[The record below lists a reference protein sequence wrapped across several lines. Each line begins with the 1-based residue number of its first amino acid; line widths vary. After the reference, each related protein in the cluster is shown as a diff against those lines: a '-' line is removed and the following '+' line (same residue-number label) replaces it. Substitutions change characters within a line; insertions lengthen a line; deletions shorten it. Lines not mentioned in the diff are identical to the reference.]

1 MRVNDEPAGDEQS
14 VGARLAQNYDGAA
27 DGYAEFWSPV
37 IRPVGRRLL
46 EALPLDRASRI
57 LDVGT
62 GTGALIP
69 DIRERAPAARIVG
82 VDRSFGMLALAAG
95 TGVGLAM
102 MDAMRLGLRSD
113 AFDVAVMAF
122 VLFHVPEPLT
132 TLAEVRRVLQR
143 RGVLGMVT
151 WAEESPPRAGQVW
164 DEELAA
170 CGACD
175 PSPMPPRRHDLMNTP
190 EKVTELLTTAAFVP
204 TRVWIERIEHHWDV
218 TRFMAL
224 RTRFGETKRKLE
236 TLDPEE
242 RATLLDRIR
251 ERMARLG
258 SADFLYR
265 GSAIC
270 AVAAR

>member
-1 MRVNDEPAGDEQS
+1 VNDEPAGDEQS
-14 VGARLAQNYDGAA
+14 LGARLAQNYDGAA

-69 DIRERAPAARIVG
+69 DIRELVPAARIVG

-95 TGVGLAM
+95 TGVDLAM
-102 MDAMRLGLRSD
+102 MDGMRLGLRTD

-132 TLAEVRRVLQR
+132 TLAEVRRVLRR
-143 RGVLGMVT
+143 RGALGMVT
-151 WAEESPPRAGQVW
+151 WAEESPPRADQVW

-170 CGACD
+170 SGACD
-175 PSPMPPRRHDLMNTP
+175 PSPMPPRQHDLMNTL

-204 TRVWIERIEHHWDV
+204 TRVWIERIEHQWDAA
-218 TRFMAL
+218 RFMAL

-236 TLDPEE
+236 TFDPGE
-242 RATLLDRIR
+242 RAMLLDRIR

-265 GSAIC
+265 GSAMC